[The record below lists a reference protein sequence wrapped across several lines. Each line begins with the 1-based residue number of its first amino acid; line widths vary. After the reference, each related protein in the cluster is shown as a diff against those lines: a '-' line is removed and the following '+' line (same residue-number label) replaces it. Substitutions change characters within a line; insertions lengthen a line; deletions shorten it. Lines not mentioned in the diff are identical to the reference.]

1 MKFNRFEDMLVWQ
14 ESRIFVCQIYEI
26 MSNCNDY
33 GFKSQMQ
40 RAAVSIM
47 NNIAEGFERK
57 SNKEFVNI
65 LFIAKGSC
73 GEVRS
78 MLYLSEDLCLLSG
91 ERVKILQERS
101 EKISRMISTL
111 IKYLKTQP

>member
-14 ESRIFVCQIYEI
+14 ESRFFVSQIYDV
-26 MSNCNDY
+26 MSNCKDY

-47 NNIAEGFERK
+47 NNIAEGFERR
-57 SNKEFVNI
+57 SNKEFVNF

-91 ERVKILQERS
+91 EKVMMLQERS
-101 EKISRMISTL
+101 EKISRMLSTL
-111 IKYLKTQP
+111 IKYLNNHP

>member
-14 ESRIFVCQIYEI
+14 ESRIFVSQIYEI

-33 GFKSQMQ
+33 GFKNQMQ

-47 NNIAEGFERK
+47 NNIAEGFERR
-57 SNKEFVNI
+57 SNKEFVYF

-78 MLYLSEDLCLLSG
+78 MLYLSEDLRLLSG
-91 ERVKILQERS
+91 EKIKILLERS
-101 EKISRMISTL
+101 EKISRMLSTL
-111 IKYLKTQP
+111 ITYLKTQP